1 MWLLKTAADP
11 GEHERVRFLMSGDTA
26 DLRQIGIAPKIA
38 NLLQVRFVVV

>member
-1 MWLLKTAADP
+1 MWLLKTADP

-38 NLLQVRFVVV
+38 HLLQVRFVVV